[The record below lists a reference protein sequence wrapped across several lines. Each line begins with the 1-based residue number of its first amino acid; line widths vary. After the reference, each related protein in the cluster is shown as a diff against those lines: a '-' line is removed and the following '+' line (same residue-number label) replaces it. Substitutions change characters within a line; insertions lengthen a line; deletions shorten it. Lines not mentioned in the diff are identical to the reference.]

1 MSNDLAIQNSAMD
14 LVMSA
19 NIEQVSQQLQA
30 IDNFQVV
37 VQKTLRPEQDYGT
50 IPGTNKP
57 TLLKPG
63 AEKILMLM
71 GLTSEYEIVDKVE
84 DYTNGFFAYTVKSSL
99 LKNGQLI
106 TEGFG
111 SANTKESRY
120 RPTEWSESERKKV
133 WTGDYQDPYTLVNT
147 VLKMAKKR
155 AQVDAALTVG
165 SLSNVFTQDVEDMKD
180 LLNKEKLETM
190 NNSDASALKVTF
202 GKNKG
207 RTLGEIAKDDRS
219 YVEWLSKNA
228 KDESMKQAARLVL
241 NTNDKST
248 VVDEQ
253 NKNNKVASPDQIAEI
268 ELMIEVVSQALET
281 SKDDLLMKYKANM
294 YKKFTEDQAKRFLT
308 LLKNQMP
315 KEEPKQESK
324 QEALFDTYQPH
335 AAIQGDPFEGEVPFP
350 EVEY

>member
-1 MSNDLAIQNSAMD
+1 
-14 LVMSA
+14 
-19 NIEQVSQQLQA
+19 
-30 IDNFQVV
+30 
-37 VQKTLRPEQDYGT
+37 
-50 IPGTNKP
+50 
-57 TLLKPG
+57 
-63 AEKILMLM
+63 
-71 GLTSEYEIVDKVE
+71 
-84 DYTNGFFAYTVKSSL
+84 
-99 LKNGQLI
+99 
-106 TEGFG
+106 
-111 SANTKESRY
+111 
-120 RPTEWSESERKKV
+120 
-133 WTGDYQDPYTLVNT
+133 
-147 VLKMAKKR
+147 
-155 AQVDAALTVG
+155 
-165 SLSNVFTQDVEDMKD
+165 MKD